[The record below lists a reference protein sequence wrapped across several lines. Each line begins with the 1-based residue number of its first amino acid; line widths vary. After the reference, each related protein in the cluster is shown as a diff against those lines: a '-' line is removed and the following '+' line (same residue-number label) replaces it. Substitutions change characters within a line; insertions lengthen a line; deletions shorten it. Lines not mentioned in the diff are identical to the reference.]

1 MYKETIK
8 YTDYDNNEREE
19 DFYFNL
25 NKGEIFNLQYGKVKG
40 GLIEYMKEL
49 SKENDTPKIVELLE
63 DFILSAYGEKSAD
76 GKYFIKEDFTTGVK
90 PRDKF
95 RQTEA
100 FSELLMELLTDE
112 KKTADFFNALVPE
125 DLRQELAEQENGEL
139 NVIGINN

>member
-1 MYKETIK
+1 MLVKKIK
-8 YTDYDNNEREE
+8 YTDYNGTEREE

-25 NKGEIFNLQYGKVKG
+25 NKGEIFNLQYGRFKG
-40 GLIEYMKEL
+40 GLIEYMQEL

-63 DFILSAYGEKSAD
+63 DFILSAYGEKSPD
-76 GKYFIKEDFTTGVK
+76 GKYFIKEDFATGIK

-112 KKTADFFNALVPE
+112 KKTADFFNALIPE
-125 DLRQELAEQENGEL
+125 DLRQELAEQEKGDL
-139 NVIGINN
+139 NVLGSNN